1 MSAPMKETLWR
12 NALFGPSRDWN
23 LVLGASLDVG
33 CWRLDV
39 FHASPECNG
48 ANSKIPCSGLQ
59 ARLQARQE
67 ARESRRESESTA
79 FVFAPHGADFG
90 FCARLE
96 PL

>member
-12 NALFGPSRDWN
+12 NAMFGPSRDWN

-39 FHASPECNG
+39 FHASPEFNG
-48 ANSKIPCSGLQ
+48 ANSKIPCPSLQ
-59 ARLQARQE
+59 ARLQARSE
-67 ARESRRESESTA
+67 ARTACRKSEPTA
-79 FVFAPHGADFG
+79 SIFAAHGADFG